1 MIWTMFVVKGMI
13 HVLKVCF
20 DLFADVVS
28 KALKLFNLG
37 MASLLVT
44 SFEQSKMLLLMGP
57 KC

>member
-1 MIWTMFVVKGMI
+1 MFVVKGMI

>member
-1 MIWTMFVVKGMI
+1 MFVVKGMI

-57 KC
+57 TC